1 MFYGIL
7 ALSTICICFY
17 LLNNFI
23 IPQMAKA
30 KTYRELQPRLFS
42 KGEKRRILAKFHEIT
57 ANRFSDRDVLDY
69 YIKVKGTQ
77 ISKYDNDCSFW
88 VKRYLT
94 IPANIKLNYFEQVRF
109 YEVFMGYSMNE
120 EPKIST
126 HLKAIFGNYQEPS
139 PSIFLREEL
148 A

>member
-17 LLNNFI
+17 LLNNFVM
-23 IPQMAKA
+23 PKLA
-30 KTYRELQPRLFS
+30 KTRAYKELQPMLFS
-42 KGEKRRILAKFHEIT
+42 RGEERKMLVKFHEIT
-57 ANRFSDRDVLDY
+57 ENRFSNNDLLDY

-77 ISKYDNDCSFW
+77 ISKYDNNCPFW

-94 IPANIKLNYFEQVRF
+94 MPANIKLNYFEQVRF
-109 YEVFMGYSMNE
+109 YEVFMGYSKNE
-120 EPKIST
+120 EPKISNY
-126 HLKAIFGNYQEPS
+126 LKAIFGNYQETS
-139 PSIFLREEL
+139 SSIFLREEL